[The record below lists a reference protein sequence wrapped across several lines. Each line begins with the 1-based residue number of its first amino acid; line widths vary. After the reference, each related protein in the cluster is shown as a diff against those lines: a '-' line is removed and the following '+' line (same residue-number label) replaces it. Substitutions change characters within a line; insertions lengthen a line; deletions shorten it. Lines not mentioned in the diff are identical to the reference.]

1 MLPAAIVIGLWL
13 WFNASRRAACLWG
26 SVLLSVYAV
35 VAASKIL
42 YKGWGVGIDSL
53 DIAVFSGHA
62 MNACLISTVGLSL
75 LARQWHP
82 ALRWPAAVAGLF
94 ASGWFSVSF
103 IAPAVHPLPEAIA
116 GALAGSVAAL
126 VFLVRLERL
135 EAEPIP
141 LSAIAMGAMVI
152 ILCAGIPKVTAESLL
167 NQCAIA
173 ISGASHAF
181 KRPDWQ
187 GRAQVTRY

>member
-26 SVLLSVYAV
+26 TVLLGVYAV
-35 VAASKIL
+35 VATSKIL

-53 DIAVFSGHA
+53 DIAVISGHA
-62 MNACLISTVGLSL
+62 MNACLICTVGLSL

-82 ALRWPAAVAGLF
+82 ALRWPAAVVGLV
-94 ASGWFSVSF
+94 ASVWFSVTF

-116 GALAGSVAAL
+116 GAIAGCVAAL

-135 EAEPIP
+135 DAESIPI
-141 LSAIAMGAMVI
+141 SAIAIGVTVI

-167 NQCAIA
+167 NHCAMA
-173 ISGASHAF
+173 ISGVSHAF
-181 KRPDWQ
+181 ERADWP
-187 GRAQVTRY
+187 GRAQVARY